1 MRDLV
6 GELLNLRQRD
16 FFCRDDEVQP
26 VVVHDGV
33 LQDGVDAHAGGLG
46 RLAHRPNNAELC
58 EDEVCVFVWVG
69 HERGCELGHSDT
81 GDAKGWNGAC
91 TVGARDAHVELGL
104 VVVVQR
110 QVAVDGEG
118 RQRLVLR

>member
-58 EDEVCVFVWVG
+58 KDVVRMCVCV
-69 HERGCELGHSDT
+69 RGEARCMS
-81 GDAKGWNGAC
+81 KG
-91 TVGARDAHVELGL
+91 LS
-104 VVVVQR
+104 
-110 QVAVDGEG
+110 
-118 RQRLVLR
+118 